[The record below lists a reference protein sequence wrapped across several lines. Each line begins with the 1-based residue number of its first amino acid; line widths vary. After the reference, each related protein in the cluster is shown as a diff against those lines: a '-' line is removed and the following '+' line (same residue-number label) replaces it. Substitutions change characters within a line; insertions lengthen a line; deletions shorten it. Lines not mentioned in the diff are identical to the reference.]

1 MPLLFLSCSTGMQLA
16 AIDACHEQ
24 VGNKQ
29 QEQQQKETTTKG
41 NNNNNNNNNNQ
52 QSTVNSPKSWEDCHY
67 YHWRLWTV
75 GSSTSAWSPML
86 DLVGWG
92 KRWTRWTLIWYNRI
106 CLKKPPWRM
115 QKKQAWGN
123 FDEFW
128 VCIFSLSHCYMCLF
142 IRIFFE
148 MYIHT
153 HVIYNNYCL
162 FISFIQS
169 WLVICQLEIP
179 TTNKN
184 MFMSH
189 SEELRSVDT
198 WEALQ
203 NVPSWKF
210 NITPEKLPAK

>member
-1 MPLLFLSCSTGMQLA
+1 MFASSFLSCSTGMQLA

-41 NNNNNNNNNNQ
+41 NNNNNNNNQ

-115 QKKQAWGN
+115 QKKTSVG
-123 FDEFW
+123 EFRW
-128 VCIFSLSHCYMCLF
+128 ILSLY
-142 IRIFFE
+142 FF
-148 MYIHT
+148 
-153 HVIYNNYCL
+153 
-162 FISFIQS
+162 FISLLHVFVYSHIFWNVYTYTCYLQQLLFVHFIHSIMTCHLPIGDPNDEQKHVHEPLGGAKIS
-169 WLVICQLEIP
+169 GYMRSSSKCTLLE
-179 TTNKN
+179 
-184 MFMSH
+184 
-189 SEELRSVDT
+189 V
-198 WEALQ
+198 
-203 NVPSWKF
+203 
-210 NITPEKLPAK
+210 